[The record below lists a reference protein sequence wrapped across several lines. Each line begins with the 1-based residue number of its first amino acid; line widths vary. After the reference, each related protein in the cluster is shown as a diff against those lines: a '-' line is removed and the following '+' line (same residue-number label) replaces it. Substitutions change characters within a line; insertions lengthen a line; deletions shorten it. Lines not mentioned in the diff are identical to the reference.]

1 MKTRLIRKD
10 KSLRRKR
17 RVAYKIGYGSTR
29 PRLFVFR
36 SNKYIYA
43 QILDNSGRTITGI
56 SSKVVEAASDV
67 KGKTDISFKTG
78 KALAQKA
85 KEKNI
90 TEVVFNR
97 GSYKYHGR
105 VKALAD
111 GARDGGLKF

>member
-1 MKTRLIRKD
+1 MKTRVIRKD
-10 KSLRRKR
+10 KGYRRGR
-17 RVAYKIGYGSTR
+17 RAAYKVSKNIQR
-29 PRLFVFR
+29 PRLNVFR

-43 QILDNSGRTITGI
+43 QIVDVSGKTMLGI
-56 SSKVVEAASDV
+56 SSGSVDPGKDS

-78 KALAQKA
+78 KALALKA
-85 KEKNI
+85 KEKKI